1 VRWGRCGDLRGRGGQ
16 FIGPEEVRRGSELGN
31 GRRRKLKGGGEEL
44 EAIIVIITEIKE
56 W

>member
-1 VRWGRCGDLRGRGGQ
+1 VRWGRCGDLLGRGGQ

-31 GRRRKLKGGGEEL
+31 GWRQKLKGGEEL
-44 EAIIVIITEIKE
+44 EAVIVIIAEIKE